1 MTLQRKITRSI
12 KKNLS
17 FYLTGSLL
25 TAITVMLLI
34 GAFAVSESLYTWAD
48 AYYEKT
54 NIEDASFQTQIPM
67 TEEEM
72 TELEKNYDLTLEK
85 QEYLDF
91 AYQDTKLRL
100 FSPTEKMD
108 YYTITEG
115 SDLKEPGDILLTYRY
130 AKANN
135 IAIGDTMVIGQNG
148 MAAQSTGQDDIA
160 AQSIGQDDIAAQS
173 TGQGDNVS
181 TGGKTFTVRGLI
193 MKSDYA
199 VMLYDLSETVP
210 AKSGFGVGIVYPED
224 LTALGNGAQQYSV
237 RYLDR
242 EKETA
247 FRTEIYEKYDTQEYL
262 EKASNSRISL
272 IYNEADDL
280 VAEFSLYAPIIMI
293 IVVAVIA
300 MVLRRMIKRD
310 GKTIGTLMALGYRKG
325 ELVRHYMVY
334 GMVPAIAGDI
344 IGVIGSIPFA
354 RLFCAFYFQDLEYT
368 EYQVVMPWKLVGV
381 AVLFPI
387 VVYGLVSYLVLN
399 KALKADAVS
408 LLHGLQKEK
417 KVHVFRN
424 SQAKL
429 KLIYNVRA
437 VFMNA
442 SRSITL
448 IIGMAVATL
457 CIVLGGSFQ
466 DAWNNLLEN
475 KVPLA
480 MLGGQYEYGFKN
492 YQTENPYGGD
502 AIFDVSFGASADD
515 SRFSLIGYDEEND
528 IFRETVD
535 GRTPV
540 YGEYYMTSSAA
551 RNYGI
556 KPGEEFAFYNTVTM
570 QETKV
575 VISGIVENDVLQ
587 LVLTSKQNVAEIL
600 GRPASEYNVIISKEK
615 LDIPEDLLR
624 KNASLQD
631 YENQVKRLSAASGIV
646 LQILK
651 VLGVII
657 CLLMINM
664 MSGMIVEEGK
674 RNISMLEVL
683 GYRGK
688 EVRQF
693 VMTSNHLLV
702 PIGFLL
708 GVPLGYLTAYSMMAA
723 SARSSGMYMGLPVKP
738 GTIFTSAAI
747 VAAAY
752 VLGLCLSG
760 RKLKKVD
767 MVESLKCPLE

>member
-12 KKNLS
+12 KNNLS

-54 NIEDASFQTQIPM
+54 NIEDASFQTQIPI

-72 TELEKNYDLTLEK
+72 AELEKNYDLTLEK

-115 SDLKEPGDILLTYRY
+115 SDLEEPGDILLTYRY

-135 IAIGDTMVIGQNG
+135 IAIGDTMVIGQDG
-148 MAAQSTGQDDIA
+148 TAAKSAGQDGTA
-160 AQSIGQDDIAAQS
+160 AKSAGQVDSAE
-173 TGQGDNVS
+173 QGDSVS
-181 TGGKTFTVRGLI
+181 AEEKSFTVRGLI

-199 VMLYDLSETVP
+199 VMLYDLTET
-210 AKSGFGVGIVYPED
+210 AADKSGFGIGIVYPED
-224 LTALGNGAQQYSV
+224 FAALGNGALQYVV
-237 RYLDR
+237 RYLDK

-272 IYNEADDL
+272 IYSEADDL

-325 ELVRHYMVY
+325 ELVRHYIVY

-354 RLFCAFYFQDLEYT
+354 KLFCQFYFQDLEYT

-417 KVHVFRN
+417 NVRVFRN
-424 SQAKL
+424 SQANL
-429 KLIYNVRA
+429 KFVYNVRA

-448 IIGMAVATL
+448 IIGIAVATL
-457 CIVLGGSFQ
+457 CIVLGSSFR

-515 SRFSLIGYDEEND
+515 SRFNLIGYDEEND
-528 IFRETVD
+528 IFHETAD
-535 GRTPV
+535 GRAPV

-551 RNYGI
+551 RTYGI
-556 KPGEEFAFYNTVTM
+556 KPGDEFAFYNTVTM

-587 LVLTSKQNVAEIL
+587 LVLTSKQNMADIL
-600 GRPASEYNVIISKEK
+600 GRPDTEYNVIISKEK
-615 LDIPEDLLR
+615 LDIPADLLR
-624 KNASLQD
+624 KNASLKD
-631 YENQVKRLSAASGIV
+631 YENQVKHLSSVSGIV

-651 VLGVII
+651 VLGMII
-657 CLLMINM
+657 CLLIINM

-683 GYRGK
+683 GYRSK

-702 PIGFLL
+702 PIGFVV
-708 GVPLGYLTAYSMMAA
+708 GVPLGYLTAYSIMAA

-738 GTIFTSAAI
+738 LTILVSAAI
-747 VAAAY
+747 VAVAY
-752 VLGLCLSG
+752 VLALCLSG

>member
-54 NIEDASFQTQIPM
+54 NIEDASFQTQIPI

-72 TELEKNYDLTLEK
+72 AQLEKDYDLTLEK

-135 IAIGDTMVIGQNG
+135 IAIEDTMVIGQDG
-148 MAAQSTGQDDIA
+148 TAAQSA
-160 AQSIGQDDIAAQS
+160 E
-173 TGQGDNVS
+173 
-181 TGGKTFTVRGLI
+181 GKSFTVCGLI

-199 VMLYDLSETVP
+199 VMLYDLTET
-210 AKSGFGVGIVYPED
+210 AADKSGFGIGIVYPED
-224 LTALGNGAQQYSV
+224 FAVLGNGALQYSV

-242 EKETA
+242 DKETA

-262 EKASNSRISL
+262 EKAANSRISL
-272 IYNEADDL
+272 IYSEADDL
-280 VAEFSLYAPIIMI
+280 AAEFSLYAPIIMI

-354 RLFCAFYFQDLEYT
+354 KLFCAFYFQDLEYT

-399 KALKADAVS
+399 KALQADAVS

-417 KVHVFRN
+417 NVHVFRN
-424 SQAKL
+424 SQANL
-429 KLIYNVRA
+429 KLVYNVRA

-448 IIGMAVATL
+448 IIGIAVATL

-502 AIFDVSFGASADD
+502 AIFDVSFGANADD
-515 SRFSLIGYDEEND
+515 SRFNLIGYDEEND
-528 IFRETVD
+528 IFNETVD
-535 GRTPV
+535 GKAPV

-551 RNYGI
+551 RTYDI
-556 KPGEEFAFYNTVTM
+556 KPGDEFAFYNTVTM

-587 LVLTSKQNVAEIL
+587 LVLTSKQNMADIL
-600 GRPASEYNVIISKEK
+600 GRPDTEYNVIISKEK
-615 LDIPEDLLR
+615 LDIPADLLR
-624 KNASLQD
+624 KNASLKD
-631 YENQVKRLSAASGIV
+631 YENQVKRLSSVSSIV

-683 GYRGK
+683 GYRSK

-702 PIGFLL
+702 PIGFVV
-708 GVPLGYLTAYSMMAA
+708 GVPLGYLPASSMMAA
-723 SARSSGMYMGLPVKP
+723 SAQSSGMYMGLPVKP
-738 GTIFTSAAI
+738 LTILVSAAI
-747 VAAAY
+747 VAVAY
-752 VLGLCLSG
+752 VLSLCLSG

>member
-34 GAFAVSESLYTWAD
+34 GAYAVSESLYTWAD

-54 NIEDASFQTQIPM
+54 NIEDASFQTQIPI

-72 TELEKNYDLTLEK
+72 AELEKNYDLTLEK

-100 FSPTEKMD
+100 FFPTEKMD

-115 SDLKEPGDILLTYRY
+115 SDLEEPGDILLTYRY

-135 IAIGDTMVIGQNG
+135 IAIGDTIVIGQ
-148 MAAQSTGQDDIA
+148 
-160 AQSIGQDDIAAQS
+160 
-173 TGQGDNVS
+173 
-181 TGGKTFTVRGLI
+181 GGTAGKSFTVRGLI

-199 VMLYDLSETVP
+199 VMLYDLSETAVD
-210 AKSGFGVGIVYPED
+210 KSGFGIGIVYPED
-224 LTALGNGAQQYSV
+224 FAMLGNGAQQYSV
-237 RYLDR
+237 LYRDR
-242 EKETA
+242 DKETA

-272 IYNEADDL
+272 IYSEADDL

-354 RLFCAFYFQDLEYT
+354 KLFCEFYFQDMEYT

-417 KVHVFRN
+417 NVHVFRN
-424 SQAKL
+424 SQANL
-429 KLIYNVRA
+429 KLVYNVRA

-448 IIGMAVATL
+448 IIGIAVATL
-457 CIVLGGSFQ
+457 CIVLGASFQ

-515 SRFSLIGYDEEND
+515 SRFNLIGYDEEND
-528 IFRETVD
+528 IFHETMD
-535 GRTPV
+535 GKAPV

-551 RNYGI
+551 RTYGI
-556 KPGEEFAFYNTVTM
+556 KQGDEFAFYNTVTM

-587 LVLTSKQNVAEIL
+587 LVLTSKQNMADIL
-600 GRPASEYNVIISKEK
+600 GRPDTEYNVIISKEK
-615 LDIPEDLLR
+615 LDIPADLLR
-624 KNASLQD
+624 KNASLKD
-631 YENQVKRLSAASGIV
+631 YENQVKRLSSVSGIV

-651 VLGVII
+651 VLGVMI

-683 GYRGK
+683 GYRSK

-702 PIGFLL
+702 PIGFVV

-723 SARSSGMYMGLPVKP
+723 SAQSSGMYMGLPVKP
-738 GTIFTSAAI
+738 LTILVSAAI
-747 VAAAY
+747 VAVAY
-752 VLGLCLSG
+752 VLALCLSG

>member
-34 GAFAVSESLYTWAD
+34 GAFAVCESLYTWAD

-54 NIEDASFQTQIPM
+54 NIEDASFQTQIPI

-72 TELEKNYDLTLEK
+72 AQLEKDYDLTLEK

-91 AYQDTKLRL
+91 AYQDTRLRL

-135 IAIGDTMVIGQNG
+135 IVIGDTMVIGQDG
-148 MAAQSTGQDDIA
+148 TE
-160 AQSIGQDDIAAQS
+160 
-173 TGQGDNVS
+173 
-181 TGGKTFTVRGLI
+181 GKSFTVRGLI

-199 VMLYDLSETVP
+199 VMLYDLTETAP
-210 AKSGFGVGIVYPED
+210 DKSGFGIGIVYPED
-224 LTALGNGAQQYSV
+224 FAVLGNGAQQYSALY
-237 RYLDR
+237 RDR

-272 IYNEADDL
+272 IYSEADDL

-344 IGVIGSIPFA
+344 IGIIGSIPFA
-354 RLFCAFYFQDLEYT
+354 KLFCAFYFQDLEYT
-368 EYQVVMPWKLVGV
+368 VYQVVMPWKLVGV

-417 KVHVFRN
+417 NVHVFRN
-424 SQAKL
+424 SQANL
-429 KLIYNVRA
+429 KLVYNVRA

-448 IIGMAVATL
+448 IIGIAVATL

-515 SRFSLIGYDEEND
+515 SRFNLIGYDEEND
-528 IFRETVD
+528 IFHETVD
-535 GRTPV
+535 GKTPV

-551 RNYGI
+551 RTYGI
-556 KPGEEFAFYNTVTM
+556 KPGDEFAFYNTVTM

-587 LVLTSKQNVAEIL
+587 LVLTSKQNMAHIL
-600 GRPASEYNVIISKEK
+600 GRPDTEYNVIISKEK
-615 LDIPEDLLR
+615 LDIPADLLR
-624 KNASLQD
+624 KNASLKD
-631 YENQVKRLSAASGIV
+631 YENQVKRLSSVSGIV
-646 LQILK
+646 LRILK

-702 PIGFLL
+702 PIGFLV

-723 SARSSGMYMGLPVKP
+723 SAQSSGMYMGLPVKP
-738 GTIFTSAAI
+738 LTILVSAVI
-747 VAAAY
+747 VAVAY
-752 VLGLCLSG
+752 VLALCLSG

>member
-34 GAFAVSESLYTWAD
+34 GAYAVSESLYTWAD

-54 NIEDASFQTQIPM
+54 NIEDASFQTQIPI

-72 TELEKNYDLTLEK
+72 AELEKNYDLTLEK

-100 FSPTEKMD
+100 FFPTEKMD

-115 SDLKEPGDILLTYRY
+115 SDLEEPGDILLTYRY

-135 IAIGDTMVIGQNG
+135 IAIGDTMVIGQ
-148 MAAQSTGQDDIA
+148 
-160 AQSIGQDDIAAQS
+160 
-173 TGQGDNVS
+173 
-181 TGGKTFTVRGLI
+181 GGTAGKSFTVRGLI

-199 VMLYDLSETVP
+199 VMLYDLSETAVD
-210 AKSGFGVGIVYPED
+210 KSGFGIGIVYPED
-224 LTALGNGAQQYSV
+224 FAMLGNGAQQYSV
-237 RYLDR
+237 LYRDR
-242 EKETA
+242 DKETA

-272 IYNEADDL
+272 IYSEADDL

-354 RLFCAFYFQDLEYT
+354 KLFCEFYFQDMEYT

-417 KVHVFRN
+417 NVHVFRN
-424 SQAKL
+424 SQANL
-429 KLIYNVRA
+429 KLVYNVRA

-448 IIGMAVATL
+448 IIGIAVATF
-457 CIVLGGSFQ
+457 CIVLGASFQ

-515 SRFSLIGYDEEND
+515 SRFNLIGYDEEND
-528 IFRETVD
+528 IFHETMD
-535 GRTPV
+535 GKAPV

-551 RNYGI
+551 RTYGI
-556 KPGEEFAFYNTVTM
+556 KQGDEFAFYNTVTM

-587 LVLTSKQNVAEIL
+587 LVLTSKQNMADIL
-600 GRPASEYNVIISKEK
+600 GRPDTEYNVIISKEK
-615 LDIPEDLLR
+615 LDIPADLLR
-624 KNASLQD
+624 KNASLKD
-631 YENQVKRLSAASGIV
+631 YENQVKRLSSVSGIV

-651 VLGVII
+651 VLGVMI

-683 GYRGK
+683 GYRSK

-702 PIGFLL
+702 PIGFVV

-723 SARSSGMYMGLPVKP
+723 SAQSSGMYMGLPVKP
-738 GTIFTSAAI
+738 LTILVSAAI
-747 VAAAY
+747 VAVAY
-752 VLGLCLSG
+752 VLALCLSG

>member
-34 GAFAVSESLYTWAD
+34 GAYAVSESLYTWAD

-54 NIEDASFQTQIPM
+54 NIEDASFQTQIPI

-72 TELEKNYDLTLEK
+72 AELEKNYDLTLEK

-100 FSPTEKMD
+100 FFPTEKMD

-115 SDLKEPGDILLTYRY
+115 SDLEEPGDILLTYRY

-135 IAIGDTMVIGQNG
+135 IAIGDTMVIGQ
-148 MAAQSTGQDDIA
+148 
-160 AQSIGQDDIAAQS
+160 
-173 TGQGDNVS
+173 
-181 TGGKTFTVRGLI
+181 GGTAGKSFTVRGLI

-199 VMLYDLSETVP
+199 VMLYDLSETAVD
-210 AKSGFGVGIVYPED
+210 KSGFGIGIVYPED
-224 LTALGNGAQQYSV
+224 FAMLGNGAQQYSV
-237 RYLDR
+237 LYRDR
-242 EKETA
+242 DKETA

-272 IYNEADDL
+272 IYSEADDL

-354 RLFCAFYFQDLEYT
+354 KLFCEFYFQDMEYT

-417 KVHVFRN
+417 NVHVFRN
-424 SQAKL
+424 SQANL
-429 KLIYNVRA
+429 KLVYNVRA

-448 IIGMAVATL
+448 IIGIAVATL
-457 CIVLGGSFQ
+457 CIVLGASFQ

-515 SRFSLIGYDEEND
+515 SRFNLIGYDEEND
-528 IFRETVD
+528 IFHETMD
-535 GRTPV
+535 GKAPV

-551 RNYGI
+551 RTYGI
-556 KPGEEFAFYNTVTM
+556 KQGDEFAFYNTVTM

-587 LVLTSKQNVAEIL
+587 LVLTSKQNMADIL
-600 GRPASEYNVIISKEK
+600 GRPDTEYNVIISKEK
-615 LDIPEDLLR
+615 LDIPADLLR
-624 KNASLQD
+624 KNASLKD
-631 YENQVKRLSAASGIV
+631 YENQVKRLSSVSGIV

-683 GYRGK
+683 GYRSK

-702 PIGFLL
+702 PIGFVV

-723 SARSSGMYMGLPVKP
+723 SAQSSGMYMGLPVKP
-738 GTIFTSAAI
+738 LTILVSAAI
-747 VAAAY
+747 VAVAY
-752 VLGLCLSG
+752 VLALCLSG

>member
-54 NIEDASFQTQIPM
+54 NIEDASFQTQIPI

-72 TELEKNYDLTLEK
+72 AQLEKDYDLTLEK

-135 IAIGDTMVIGQNG
+135 IAIGDTMVIGQDG
-148 MAAQSTGQDDIA
+148 TAAKSAGQDSTAAQSAGQVDIVSA
-160 AQSIGQDDIAAQS
+160 E
-173 TGQGDNVS
+173 QGDSVS
-181 TGGKTFTVRGLI
+181 AEGKTFTVCGLI

-199 VMLYDLSETVP
+199 VMLYDLTET
-210 AKSGFGVGIVYPED
+210 AADKSGFGIGIVYPED
-224 LTALGNGAQQYSV
+224 FAVLGNGALQYSV

-242 EKETA
+242 DKETA

-262 EKASNSRISL
+262 EKAANSRISL
-272 IYNEADDL
+272 IYSEADDL
-280 VAEFSLYAPIIMI
+280 AAEFSLYAPIIMI

-325 ELVRHYMVY
+325 ELVRHYIVY

-354 RLFCAFYFQDLEYT
+354 KLFCKFYFQDLEYT

-417 KVHVFRN
+417 NVHVFRN
-424 SQAKL
+424 SQANL
-429 KLIYNVRA
+429 KFVYNVRA

-448 IIGMAVATL
+448 IIGIAVATL
-457 CIVLGGSFQ
+457 CIVLGSSFR

-502 AIFDVSFGASADD
+502 AIFDVSFSASADD
-515 SRFSLIGYDEEND
+515 SRFNLIGYDEEND
-528 IFRETVD
+528 IFHETAD
-535 GRTPV
+535 GKTPV

-551 RNYGI
+551 RTYGI
-556 KPGEEFAFYNTVTM
+556 KPGDEFAFYNTVTM

-587 LVLTSKQNVAEIL
+587 LVLTSKQNMADIL
-600 GRPASEYNVIISKEK
+600 GRPDTEYNVIISKEK
-615 LDIPEDLLR
+615 LDIPADLLR
-624 KNASLQD
+624 KNASLKD
-631 YENQVKRLSAASGIV
+631 YENQVKRLSSVSGIV

-657 CLLMINM
+657 CLLIINM

-683 GYRGK
+683 GYRSK

-693 VMTSNHLLV
+693 VMTSTHLLV
-702 PIGFLL
+702 PIGFVV
-708 GVPLGYLTAYSMMAA
+708 GVPLGYLTAYSIMEA

-738 GTIFTSAAI
+738 RTILVSAAI
-747 VAAAY
+747 VAVAY
-752 VLGLCLSG
+752 VLALCLSG

>member
-54 NIEDASFQTQIPM
+54 NIEDASFQTQIPI

-72 TELEKNYDLTLEK
+72 AQLEKDYDLTLEK

-91 AYQDTKLRL
+91 AYQDTRLRL

-115 SDLKEPGDILLTYRY
+115 SDLKESGDILLTYRY

-135 IAIGDTMVIGQNG
+135 IAIGDTMVIGQDG
-148 MAAQSTGQDDIA
+148 TA
-160 AQSIGQDDIAAQS
+160 
-173 TGQGDNVS
+173 
-181 TGGKTFTVRGLI
+181 GKSFTVRGLI

-199 VMLYDLSETVP
+199 VMLYDLTETAP
-210 AKSGFGVGIVYPED
+210 DKSGFGIGIVYPED
-224 LTALGNGAQQYSV
+224 FAVLGNGAQQYSV
-237 RYLDR
+237 LYRDR

-272 IYNEADDL
+272 IYSEADDL

-354 RLFCAFYFQDLEYT
+354 KLFCAFYFQDLEYT
-368 EYQVVMPWKLVGV
+368 VYQVVMPWKLVGV

-417 KVHVFRN
+417 NVHVFRS
-424 SQAKL
+424 SQANL
-429 KLIYNVRA
+429 KLVYNVRA

-448 IIGMAVATL
+448 IIGIAVATL

-515 SRFSLIGYDEEND
+515 SRFNLIGYDEEND
-528 IFRETVD
+528 IFHETVD
-535 GRTPV
+535 GKTPV

-551 RNYGI
+551 RTYGI
-556 KPGEEFAFYNTVTM
+556 KPGDEFAFYNTVTM

-587 LVLTSKQNVAEIL
+587 LVLTSKQNMAHIL
-600 GRPASEYNVIISKEK
+600 GRPDTEYNVIISKEK
-615 LDIPEDLLR
+615 LDIPADLLR
-624 KNASLQD
+624 KNASLKD
-631 YENQVKRLSAASGIV
+631 YENQVKRLSSVSGIV
-646 LQILK
+646 LRILK

-702 PIGFLL
+702 PIGFLV

-723 SARSSGMYMGLPVKP
+723 SAQSSGMYMGLPVKP
-738 GTIFTSAAI
+738 LTILVSAVI
-747 VAAAY
+747 VAVAY
-752 VLGLCLSG
+752 VLALCLSG

>member
-54 NIEDASFQTQIPM
+54 NIEDASFQTQIPI

-72 TELEKNYDLTLEK
+72 AQLEKDYDLTLEK

-91 AYQDTKLRL
+91 AYQDTRLRL

-135 IAIGDTMVIGQNG
+135 IVIGDTMVIGQDG
-148 MAAQSTGQDDIA
+148 TE
-160 AQSIGQDDIAAQS
+160 
-173 TGQGDNVS
+173 
-181 TGGKTFTVRGLI
+181 GKSFTVRGLI

-199 VMLYDLSETVP
+199 VMLYDLTETAP
-210 AKSGFGVGIVYPED
+210 DKSGFGIGIVYPED
-224 LTALGNGAQQYSV
+224 FAVLGNGAQQYSV
-237 RYLDR
+237 LYRDR

-272 IYNEADDL
+272 IYSEADDL

-325 ELVRHYMVY
+325 ELVCHYMVY

-354 RLFCAFYFQDLEYT
+354 KLFCAFYFQDLEYT

-417 KVHVFRN
+417 NVHVFRN
-424 SQAKL
+424 SQANL
-429 KLIYNVRA
+429 KLVYNVRA

-448 IIGMAVATL
+448 IIGIAVATL

-492 YQTENPYGGD
+492 FQTENPYGGD

-515 SRFSLIGYDEEND
+515 SRFNLIGYDEEND
-528 IFRETVD
+528 IFHETVD
-535 GRTPV
+535 GKTPV

-551 RNYGI
+551 RTYGI
-556 KPGEEFAFYNTVTM
+556 KPGDEFAFYNTVTM

-575 VISGIVENDVLQ
+575 VISGVVENDVLQ
-587 LVLTSKQNVAEIL
+587 LVLTSKQNMAHIL
-600 GRPASEYNVIISKEK
+600 GRPDTEYNVIISKEK
-615 LDIPEDLLR
+615 LDIPADLLR
-624 KNASLQD
+624 KNASLMD
-631 YENQVKRLSAASGIV
+631 YENQVKRLSSVSGIV
-646 LQILK
+646 LRILK

-702 PIGFLL
+702 PIGFVV

-723 SARSSGMYMGLPVKP
+723 SAQSSGMYMGLPVKP
-738 GTIFTSAAI
+738 LTILVSAVI
-747 VAAAY
+747 VAVAY
-752 VLGLCLSG
+752 VLALCLSG

>member
-34 GAFAVSESLYTWAD
+34 GAFAVCESLYTWAD

-54 NIEDASFQTQIPM
+54 NIEDASFQTQIPI

-72 TELEKNYDLTLEK
+72 AQLEKDYDLTLEK

-91 AYQDTKLRL
+91 AYQDTRLRL

-135 IAIGDTMVIGQNG
+135 IAIGDTMVIGQDG
-148 MAAQSTGQDDIA
+148 TA
-160 AQSIGQDDIAAQS
+160 
-173 TGQGDNVS
+173 
-181 TGGKTFTVRGLI
+181 GKSFTVRGLI

-199 VMLYDLSETVP
+199 VMLYDLTETAP
-210 AKSGFGVGIVYPED
+210 DKSGFGIGIVYPED
-224 LTALGNGAQQYSV
+224 FAVLGNGAQQYSV
-237 RYLDR
+237 LYRDR

-272 IYNEADDL
+272 IYSEADDL

-354 RLFCAFYFQDLEYT
+354 KLFCAFYFQDLEYT
-368 EYQVVMPWKLVGV
+368 VYQVVMPWKLVGV

-417 KVHVFRN
+417 NVHVFRS
-424 SQAKL
+424 SQANL
-429 KLIYNVRA
+429 KLVYNVRA

-448 IIGMAVATL
+448 IIGIAVATL

-515 SRFSLIGYDEEND
+515 SRFNLIGYDEEND
-528 IFRETVD
+528 IFHETVD
-535 GRTPV
+535 GKTPV

-551 RNYGI
+551 RTYGI
-556 KPGEEFAFYNTVTM
+556 KPGDEFAFYNTVTM

-587 LVLTSKQNVAEIL
+587 LVLTSKQNMAHIL
-600 GRPASEYNVIISKEK
+600 GRPDTEYNVIISKEK
-615 LDIPEDLLR
+615 LDIPADLLR
-624 KNASLQD
+624 KNASLKD
-631 YENQVKRLSAASGIV
+631 YENQVKRLSSVSGIV
-646 LQILK
+646 LRILK

-702 PIGFLL
+702 PIGFLV

-723 SARSSGMYMGLPVKP
+723 SAQSSGMYMGLPVKP
-738 GTIFTSAAI
+738 LTILVSAVI
-747 VAAAY
+747 VAVAY
-752 VLGLCLSG
+752 VLALCLSG

>member
-54 NIEDASFQTQIPM
+54 NIEDASFQTQIPI

-72 TELEKNYDLTLEK
+72 AQLEKDYDLTLEK

-135 IAIGDTMVIGQNG
+135 IAIGDTMVIGQDG
-148 MAAQSTGQDDIA
+148 TAAKSAGQDSTAAQSAGQVDIVSA
-160 AQSIGQDDIAAQS
+160 E
-173 TGQGDNVS
+173 QGDSVS
-181 TGGKTFTVRGLI
+181 AEGKTFTVCGLI

-199 VMLYDLSETVP
+199 VMLYDLTET
-210 AKSGFGVGIVYPED
+210 AADKSGFGIGIVYPED
-224 LTALGNGAQQYSV
+224 FAVLGNGALQYSV

-242 EKETA
+242 DKETA

-262 EKASNSRISL
+262 EKAANSRISL
-272 IYNEADDL
+272 IYSEADDL
-280 VAEFSLYAPIIMI
+280 AAEFSLYAPIIMI

-354 RLFCAFYFQDLEYT
+354 KLFCAFYFQDLEYT

-399 KALKADAVS
+399 KALQADAVS

-417 KVHVFRN
+417 NVHVFRN
-424 SQAKL
+424 SQANL
-429 KLIYNVRA
+429 KLVYNVRA

-448 IIGMAVATL
+448 IIGIAVATL

-515 SRFSLIGYDEEND
+515 SRFNLIGYDEEND
-528 IFRETVD
+528 IFHETVD
-535 GRTPV
+535 GKAPV

-551 RNYGI
+551 RTYGI
-556 KPGEEFAFYNTVTM
+556 KPGDEFAFYNTVTM

-587 LVLTSKQNVAEIL
+587 LVLTSKQNMADIL
-600 GRPASEYNVIISKEK
+600 GRPDTEYNVIISKEK
-615 LDIPEDLLR
+615 LDIPADLLR
-624 KNASLQD
+624 KNASLKD
-631 YENQVKRLSAASGIV
+631 YENQVKRLSSVSGIV

-683 GYRGK
+683 GYRSK

-702 PIGFLL
+702 PIGFVV

-738 GTIFTSAAI
+738 LTILVSAAI
-747 VAAAY
+747 VAVAY
-752 VLGLCLSG
+752 VLSLCLSG

>member
-48 AYYEKT
+48 VYYEKT
-54 NIEDASFQTQIPM
+54 NIEDASFQTQIPI

-72 TELEKNYDLTLEK
+72 AELEKNYDLTLEK

-91 AYQDTKLRL
+91 TYQDTKLRL

-135 IAIGDTMVIGQNG
+135 IAIGDTMVIGQDG
-148 MAAQSTGQDDIA
+148 TAAKSAGQDSMAAQSAGQVDIVSA
-160 AQSIGQDDIAAQS
+160 E
-173 TGQGDNVS
+173 QGDSVS
-181 TGGKTFTVRGLI
+181 AEGKTFTVCGLI

-199 VMLYDLSETVP
+199 VMLYDLTET
-210 AKSGFGVGIVYPED
+210 AADKCGFGIGIVYPED
-224 LTALGNGAQQYSV
+224 FAVLGNGALQYSV
-237 RYLDR
+237 RYRDR
-242 EKETA
+242 DKETA

-262 EKASNSRISL
+262 EKAANSRISL
-272 IYNEADDL
+272 IYSEADDL
-280 VAEFSLYAPIIMI
+280 AAEFSLYAPIIMI

-354 RLFCAFYFQDLEYT
+354 KLFCAFYFQDLEYT

-399 KALKADAVS
+399 KALQADAVS

-417 KVHVFRN
+417 NVHVFRN
-424 SQAKL
+424 SQANL
-429 KLIYNVRA
+429 KLVYNVRA

-448 IIGMAVATL
+448 IIGIAVATL

-515 SRFSLIGYDEEND
+515 SRFNLIGYDEEND
-528 IFRETVD
+528 IFHETVD
-535 GRTPV
+535 GKVPV

-551 RNYGI
+551 RTYGI
-556 KPGEEFAFYNTVTM
+556 KPGDEFAFYNTVTM

-587 LVLTSKQNVAEIL
+587 LVLTSKQNMADIL
-600 GRPASEYNVIISKEK
+600 GRPDTEYNVIISKEK
-615 LDIPEDLLR
+615 LDIPADLLQ
-624 KNASLQD
+624 KNASLKD
-631 YENQVKRLSAASGIV
+631 YENQVKRLSSVSGIV

-651 VLGVII
+651 VLGMII

-674 RNISMLEVL
+674 RNISMLEVMS
-683 GYRGK
+683 YRSK

-702 PIGFLL
+702 PIGFVV

-723 SARSSGMYMGLPVKP
+723 SAWSSGMYMGLPVKP
-738 GTIFTSAAI
+738 LTILVSAAI
-747 VAAAY
+747 VAVAY
-752 VLGLCLSG
+752 VLSLCLSG

>member
-34 GAFAVSESLYTWAD
+34 GAYAVSESLYTWAD

-54 NIEDASFQTQIPM
+54 NIEDASFQTQIPI

-72 TELEKNYDLTLEK
+72 AELEKNYDLTLEK

-100 FSPTEKMD
+100 FFPTEKMD

-115 SDLKEPGDILLTYRY
+115 SDLEEPGDILLTYRY

-135 IAIGDTMVIGQNG
+135 IAIGDTMVIGQ
-148 MAAQSTGQDDIA
+148 
-160 AQSIGQDDIAAQS
+160 
-173 TGQGDNVS
+173 
-181 TGGKTFTVRGLI
+181 GGTAGKSFTVRGLI

-199 VMLYDLSETVP
+199 VMLYDLSETAVD
-210 AKSGFGVGIVYPED
+210 KSGFGIGIVYPED
-224 LTALGNGAQQYSV
+224 FAMLGNGAQQYSV
-237 RYLDR
+237 LYRDR
-242 EKETA
+242 DKETA

-272 IYNEADDL
+272 IYSEADDL

-354 RLFCAFYFQDLEYT
+354 KLFCEFYFQDMEYT

-417 KVHVFRN
+417 NVHVFRN
-424 SQAKL
+424 SQANL
-429 KLIYNVRA
+429 KLVYNVRA

-448 IIGMAVATL
+448 IIGIAVATL
-457 CIVLGGSFQ
+457 CIVLGASFQ

-515 SRFSLIGYDEEND
+515 SRFNLIGYDEEND
-528 IFRETVD
+528 IFHETMD
-535 GRTPV
+535 GKAPV

-551 RNYGI
+551 RTYGI
-556 KPGEEFAFYNTVTM
+556 KQGDEFAFYNTVTM

-587 LVLTSKQNVAEIL
+587 LVLTSKQNMADIL
-600 GRPASEYNVIISKEK
+600 GRPDTEYNVIISKEK
-615 LDIPEDLLR
+615 LDIPADLLR
-624 KNASLQD
+624 KNASLKD
-631 YENQVKRLSAASGIV
+631 YENQVKRLSSVSGIV

-651 VLGVII
+651 VLGVMI

-683 GYRGK
+683 GYRSK

-702 PIGFLL
+702 PIGFVV

-723 SARSSGMYMGLPVKP
+723 SAQSSGMYMGLPVKP
-738 GTIFTSAAI
+738 LTILVSAAI
-747 VAAAY
+747 VAVAY
-752 VLGLCLSG
+752 VLALCLSG

>member
-34 GAFAVSESLYTWAD
+34 GAFAVCESLYTWAD

-54 NIEDASFQTQIPM
+54 NIEDASFQTQIPI

-72 TELEKNYDLTLEK
+72 AQLEKDYDLTLEK

-91 AYQDTKLRL
+91 AYQDTRLRL

-115 SDLKEPGDILLTYRY
+115 SDLKESGDILLTYRY

-135 IAIGDTMVIGQNG
+135 IAIGDTMVIGQDG
-148 MAAQSTGQDDIA
+148 TA
-160 AQSIGQDDIAAQS
+160 
-173 TGQGDNVS
+173 
-181 TGGKTFTVRGLI
+181 GKSFTVRGLI

-199 VMLYDLSETVP
+199 VMLYDLTETAP
-210 AKSGFGVGIVYPED
+210 DKSGFGIGIVYPED
-224 LTALGNGAQQYSV
+224 FAVLGNGAQQYSV
-237 RYLDR
+237 LYRDR

-272 IYNEADDL
+272 IYSEADDL

-354 RLFCAFYFQDLEYT
+354 KLFCAFYFQDLEYT
-368 EYQVVMPWKLVGV
+368 VYQVVMPWKLVGV

-417 KVHVFRN
+417 NVHVFRN
-424 SQAKL
+424 SQANL
-429 KLIYNVRA
+429 KLVYNVRA

-448 IIGMAVATL
+448 IIGIAVATL

-515 SRFSLIGYDEEND
+515 SRFNLIGYDEEND
-528 IFRETVD
+528 IFHETVD
-535 GRTPV
+535 GKTPV

-551 RNYGI
+551 RTYGI
-556 KPGEEFAFYNTVTM
+556 KPGDEFAFYNTVTM

-587 LVLTSKQNVAEIL
+587 LVLTSKQNMAHIL
-600 GRPASEYNVIISKEK
+600 GRPDTEYNVIISKEK
-615 LDIPEDLLR
+615 LDIPADLLR
-624 KNASLQD
+624 KNASLKD
-631 YENQVKRLSAASGIV
+631 YENQVKRLSSVSGIV
-646 LQILK
+646 LRILK

-702 PIGFLL
+702 PIGFLV

-723 SARSSGMYMGLPVKP
+723 SAQSSGMYMGLPVKP
-738 GTIFTSAAI
+738 LTILVSAVI
-747 VAAAY
+747 VAVAY
-752 VLGLCLSG
+752 VLALCLSG

>member
-54 NIEDASFQTQIPM
+54 NIEDASFQTQIPI
-67 TEEEM
+67 TEEE
-72 TELEKNYDLTLEK
+72 TAELEKNYDLTLEK

-91 AYQDTKLRL
+91 SYQDTKLRL

-135 IAIGDTMVIGQNG
+135 IAIGDTMVIGQDG
-148 MAAQSTGQDDIA
+148 TAAKSAGQS
-160 AQSIGQDDIAAQS
+160 
-173 TGQGDNVS
+173 DNVS
-181 TGGKTFTVRGLI
+181 TEGNSFTVRGFI

-199 VMLYDLSETVP
+199 VMLYDLSET
-210 AKSGFGVGIVYPED
+210 AADKSGFGIGIVYPED
-224 LTALGNGAQQYSV
+224 FAALGNGAQQYAV
-237 RYLDR
+237 RYLDK

-247 FRTEIYEKYDTQEYL
+247 FRTEIYEQYDTQEYL

-272 IYNEADDL
+272 IYSEADDL

-325 ELVRHYMVY
+325 ELLRHYMVY

-354 RLFCAFYFQDLEYT
+354 KLFCKFYFQDLEYT

-387 VVYGLVSYLVLN
+387 VIYGLVSYLVLN

-417 KVHVFRN
+417 NVRVFRN
-424 SQAKL
+424 SQANL
-429 KLIYNVRA
+429 KFVYNVRA

-448 IIGMAVATL
+448 IIGIAVATL
-457 CIVLGGSFQ
+457 CIVLGSSFR

-515 SRFSLIGYDEEND
+515 SRFNLIGYDEEND
-528 IFRETVD
+528 IFHETAD
-535 GRTPV
+535 GKTPV

-551 RNYGI
+551 RTYGI
-556 KPGEEFAFYNTVTM
+556 KPGDEFAFYNTVTM

-587 LVLTSKQNVAEIL
+587 LVLTSKQNMADIL
-600 GRPASEYNVIISKEK
+600 GRPDTEYNVIISKEK
-615 LDIPEDLLR
+615 LDIPADLLR
-624 KNASLQD
+624 KNASLKD
-631 YENQVKRLSAASGIV
+631 YENQVKRLSSVSGIV

-657 CLLMINM
+657 CLLIINM

-683 GYRGK
+683 GYRSK

-702 PIGFLL
+702 PIGFVV
-708 GVPLGYLTAYSMMAA
+708 GVPLGYLTAYSIMAA

-738 GTIFTSAAI
+738 LTILVSAAI
-747 VAAAY
+747 VAVAY
-752 VLGLCLSG
+752 VLALCLSG